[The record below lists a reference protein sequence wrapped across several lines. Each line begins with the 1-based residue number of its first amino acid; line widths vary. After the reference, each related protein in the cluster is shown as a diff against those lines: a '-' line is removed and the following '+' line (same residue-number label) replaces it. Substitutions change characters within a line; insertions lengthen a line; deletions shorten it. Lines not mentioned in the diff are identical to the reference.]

1 MIRSRDRKL
10 RATEG
15 SALIELSRHV
25 FETLRRDEDSI
36 LYRGRNH
43 EDLSQVLVLA
53 PAKEEASPERLKRL
67 EHEYSFKADLD
78 PSWAARPIEI
88 GFHWNRPVLVLEDP
102 GGIPLD
108 QLLGQVPDLGASLRR
123 AISLANAIGQLHW
136 RGIVHKDIK
145 PANVLVNSATDTV
158 RLMGFGIA
166 SRLPRERQ
174 PPDAPEFIAG
184 TLAYMAPEQTGRMNR
199 STDSRSDL
207 YSYGVTLYEMLT
219 GLLPFIASDAME
231 WVHCHVARRPTP
243 PDERTSGIPPIVSSI
258 VMKLLSK
265 TAEERYQTAAGVESD
280 LSRCLGEW
288 EKLGRVHSF
297 SLGTHD
303 VSDRLW
309 IPERLYGRD
318 HQVKVLLDA
327 FERVVT
333 GEVSRLALV
342 SGFSG
347 IGKSSVV
354 NELQKAIVSPR
365 GIFIAGKFDQHWRD
379 IPYATLAQAFQ
390 TLVRQILSK
399 SEDQVDQW
407 RQAIRQ
413 AVGPSG
419 QLIASLIP
427 ELELIIG
434 KQPPVPELPS
444 EETQNRF
451 QAVFRRFL
459 CVFAQKE
466 HPLTLFLDDLQWL
479 DVATLNF
486 IEHLLSHPDV
496 KHLLIVGAYRDN
508 EVSPSHPLI
517 VTLDLIRKA
526 GVIVDEIVLK
536 PLSFEDVNHFI
547 ADALRCERV
556 RSENLARLVHEKTAG
571 NPFFVIQFLTAL
583 AEEHLVAFD
592 ARKTVWQWDL
602 NQINTR
608 GFTDNVVE
616 LMAVKLKRFSDTTQE
631 VLKQLACL
639 GNIAEIATLALV
651 YGETEEAVHAALWEA
666 VHAGLVFR
674 EDSAYKFLH
683 DRVQEAAYALI
694 PKELRARLHLRI
706 GRSLI
711 AKMNQDEIEDKIF
724 DIVSQLN
731 SGRLLISDL
740 HEKDLVAGLNLRA
753 GTKAKASAA
762 YDSAC
767 IYLSSG
773 MELMDYDAW
782 ERRYDLAFRLWLERA
797 ESEYLNGRFDEA
809 EGLIAELLD
818 RARSKVDK
826 VAAYRLRILLQLM
839 KAEYRQAI
847 DSGLE
852 CFRLFGIEMPAHPTR
867 EDVQVEY
874 ERIRQK
880 LGSRSI
886 ESLID
891 LPLMTDPEMQAAMA
905 ILSVIAAAAFNT
917 DINLMYLFFCQMV
930 NASLEYGTTGAS
942 AHGYAELA
950 TILGPVFHRYL
961 DGYRFGK
968 LACRLIEKYG
978 FNTYKTKVYFCMQ
991 RAMLW
996 TQPIRSAIDFTRR
1009 AIDAGVETHDMV
1021 FACFSWHHLV
1031 TGLLLQGVR
1040 LDDVWHE
1047 SQNGMEF
1054 VRKVKFREEDGIV
1067 RCQQRFILAVR
1078 GETAVTAG
1086 VADDQFDEQSFETDF
1101 AAARKP
1107 FMAFH
1112 YWTLKL
1118 QAAYI
1123 LGEQDAA
1130 MLAARKA
1137 RGLLWSAEQHIQS
1150 VDYYYY
1156 SALTAAAL
1164 YEATAAEKRFEMLE
1178 LVEQSLKW
1186 LREWLESC
1194 RETFHDKYT
1203 LVSAELA
1210 RIEGRELDTMRLYED
1225 AIHAARNHGFVQ
1237 NEAIGNEL
1245 AAKFYLDRRYGTIA
1259 QAYLRNA
1266 RYCYLRWGALGKVKQ
1281 LNKRYPKIEEQA
1293 AVRPT
1298 TTIGTSVEQLDLG
1311 AVMKASHA
1319 VSGEIVLEK
1328 LIKTLMVIALEHAG
1342 AERGFLILSHGEELQ
1357 VAAEAGTG
1365 REEVEVYLQQAPIT
1379 AADLPDSLLRY
1390 VMRTQESVILDDA
1403 LVRNNLFSEDE
1414 YFRQQRARSVLCLP
1428 LIKQAK
1434 LMGVLYLENNL
1445 APGVFTTM
1453 RLAMLELLASQAAIS
1468 LDHAR
1473 LYADLIQEN
1482 NDRKKAEEALRVSE
1496 ERWSMLAENTSAGI
1510 ALTAPN
1516 GRFIAANLALQKML
1530 GYTEEELQ
1538 ERAISDISYEEDRA
1552 ATMARIAEAEEGK
1565 RRVYRLEKRYLRK
1578 DGRVMWAD
1586 VSSVFVPASGSVSA
1600 FFSVVI
1606 IDITKRKRAEEELQQ
1621 KEISLREAQNELA
1634 HVSRVTTMGELAASI
1649 AHEVNQPLAGIVMNA
1664 NASLRWM
1671 AGDSPNLAEAR
1682 EAIRRIIRDGNRAG
1696 NVISRMRA
1704 LLKKASAAKE
1714 PVEINEV
1721 IQEVLILTRTELL
1734 KNRVSVRTQFADDL
1748 PIVIADKIQL
1758 QQVIL
1763 NLVLNGIEAMNGIA
1777 EGQRELCVSSRKV
1790 SEIVAEA
1797 GKETIDGNSLID
1809 RASTAVLIAVQD
1821 SGPGLGATELQR
1833 AFEPFYTTKPQG
1845 MGMGL
1850 AISRSIIE
1858 AHDGRLWATA
1868 DAPRGAIFQ
1877 FILPVRVGG
1886 TS

>member
-1 MIRSRDRKL
+1 L
-10 RATEG
+10 T
-15 SALIELSRHV
+15 ELSRHV
-25 FETLRRDEDSI
+25 FEPLRRDEDSI

-53 PAKEEASPERLKRL
+53 PAKDEAWPARLKRL

-78 PSWAARPIEI
+78 PAWAARPIEI
-88 GFHWNRPVLVLEDP
+88 AFHWNRPVLVLEDP
-102 GGIPLD
+102 GGVPLD
-108 QLLGQVPDLGASLRR
+108 QLLGQASDLGSFLRC
-123 AISLANAIGQLHW
+123 AISLANAIGHLHW
-136 RGIVHKDIK
+136 QGIVHKDIK
-145 PANVLVNSATDTV
+145 PANVLVNSATG
-158 RLMGFGIA
+158 RAWLMGFGIA

-219 GLLPFIASDAME
+219 GLLPFSASDAME
-231 WVHCHVARRPTP
+231 WVHCHVARRPVP
-243 PDERTSGIPPIVSSI
+243 PDERTKGIPLTVSSI

-288 EKLGRVHSF
+288 EKLRRIDSF

-303 VSDRLW
+303 ASDRLW

-318 HQVKVLLDA
+318 QEVKVLLDA

-333 GEVSRLALV
+333 TEVSGLALV

-354 NELQKAIVSPR
+354 HELQKAIVSPR

-390 TLVRQILSK
+390 TLVRQISDK
-399 SEDQVDQW
+399 SEDQVEQW
-407 RQAIRQ
+407 RKDIVQ
-413 AVGPSG
+413 AVGPNG
-419 QLIASLIP
+419 QLITNLIP

-434 KQPPVPELPS
+434 KQSPVPELPP

-451 QAVFRRFL
+451 QTVFRRFF

-479 DVATLNF
+479 DVATLRF
-486 IEHLLSHPDV
+486 IEDLLSWPDV

-508 EVSPSHPLI
+508 EVSLSHPLML
-517 VTLDLIRKA
+517 TLDLIRKA

-547 ADALRCERV
+547 ADALRCDRL
-556 RSENLARLVHEKTAG
+556 RSESLARLVHKKTAG

-583 AEEHLVAFD
+583 VEEHLVEFD
-592 ARKTVWQWDL
+592 AHRTVWQWDV
-602 NQINTR
+602 NRIHTR

-616 LMAVKLKRFSDTTQE
+616 LMTGKLKRFSDITQE
-631 VLKQLACL
+631 ALKQLACL
-639 GNIAEIATLALV
+639 GNAAESDTLALV
-651 YGETEEAVHAALWEA
+651 YGETEEAMHAALWEA

-694 PKELRARLHLRI
+694 PTELRARLHLRI

-711 AKMNQDEIEDKIF
+711 AKMNEGEIEDKIF
-724 DIVSQLN
+724 DVVNQLN
-731 SGRLLISDL
+731 SGRSLIYDL
-740 HEKDLVAGLNLRA
+740 DEKDLVAGLNLRA
-753 GTKAKASAA
+753 GIKAKASAA

-767 IYLSSG
+767 IYLLSG
-773 MELMDYDAW
+773 MELMGFEAW
-782 ERRYDLAFRLWLERA
+782 ERSYDLVFRLWLERA

-826 VAAYRLRILLQLM
+826 VSAYRLRILLHLM
-839 KAEYRQAI
+839 RAEYRQAI

-852 CFRLFGIEMPAHPTR
+852 CLRLFAIEMPARPTR

-880 LGSRSI
+880 LEDRSI

-891 LPLMTDPEMQAAMA
+891 LPLMTDPEMQAAMG
-905 ILSVIAAAAFNT
+905 ILSVIAAPAFNT

-950 TILGPVFHRYL
+950 TILGPVFHDYL

-968 LACRLIEKYG
+968 LACRVIEKYG

-996 TQPIRSAIDFTRR
+996 TQPIRSAIDFIRL
-1009 AIDAGVETHDMV
+1009 AIDAGAETHDMV
-1021 FACFSWHHLV
+1021 FATFSWHHLV

-1040 LDDVWHE
+1040 LDDVWRE
-1047 SQNGMEF
+1047 SQNGIDF

-1078 GETAVTAG
+1078 GQTATA
-1086 VADDQFDEQSFETDF
+1086 DTQFDEQSFETDL
-1101 AAARKP
+1101 AAARRP

-1112 YWTLKL
+1112 HWTLKL
-1118 QAAYI
+1118 QASYI
-1123 LGEQDAA
+1123 LGDHEAA
-1130 MLAARKA
+1130 ILAAQKA
-1137 RGLLWSAEQHIQS
+1137 KALLWWAEQHVQS

-1156 SALTAAAL
+1156 SALTATAL
-1164 YEATAAEKRFEMLE
+1164 YETTAAEKRFEMLE
-1178 LVEQSLKW
+1178 TVEQSLKW
-1186 LREWLESC
+1186 LREWVESC

-1203 LVSAELA
+1203 LVLAELA
-1210 RIEGRELDTMRLYED
+1210 RIEGRELDSMRLYEE
-1225 AIHAARNHGFVQ
+1225 AIQAARNYGFVQ

-1245 AAKFYLDRRYGTIA
+1245 AARFYFDRRYGTIA
-1259 QAYLRNA
+1259 ETYLRNA
-1266 RYCYLRWGALGKVKQ
+1266 RYCYLRWGALGKIEQ
-1281 LNKRYPKIEEQA
+1281 LNERYPKIEEQA
-1293 AVRPT
+1293 SVRPT

-1311 AVMKASHA
+1311 TVMKASHA

-1342 AERGFLILSHGEELQ
+1342 AERGFLILSHGEELRI
-1357 VAAEAGTG
+1357 AAEAGTG
-1365 REEVEVYLQQAPIT
+1365 REEAEVHLQQAPIRLS
-1379 AADLPDSLLRY
+1379 DLPDSLLRS
-1390 VMRTQESVILDDA
+1390 VVRTQESVILDDA
-1403 LVRNNLFSEDE
+1403 TLQNLFSEDQ
-1414 YFRQQRARSVLCLP
+1414 YFRQQRVRSVLCLP
-1428 LIKQAK
+1428 LVKQAK
-1434 LMGVLYLENNL
+1434 LMGLLYLENNL

-1482 NDRKKAEEALRVSE
+1482 NDRRKAEEALRASE
-1496 ERWSMLAENTSAGI
+1496 ERWSLLAENTSAGI

-1530 GYTEEELQ
+1530 DYTEDELRA
-1538 ERAISDISYEEDRA
+1538 RAISDISYEEDRA
-1552 ATMARIAEAEEGK
+1552 ATVARLAEAEKGQP
-1565 RRVYRLEKRYLRK
+1565 RAYRLEKRYLRK

-1586 VSSVFVPASGSVSA
+1586 VSSVFVPASGSGSG

-1606 IDITKRKRAEEELQQ
+1606 VDITKRKRAEEELNQ

-1649 AHEVNQPLAGIVMNA
+1649 AHEVNQPLAAIVNNA

-1671 AGDSPNLAEAR
+1671 ASDSPNLVEAR
-1682 EAIRRIIRDGNRAG
+1682 DAMRRIVRDGIRAG
-1696 NVISRMRA
+1696 DVISRMRA
-1704 LLKKASAAKE
+1704 LLNRASAVKE
-1714 PVEINEV
+1714 PVGMNEV
-1721 IQEVLILTRTELL
+1721 IQEVLLLTRTELQ
-1734 KNRVSVRTQFADDL
+1734 KNRVSLRTQLADDL
-1748 PIVIADKIQL
+1748 PIVMGDKILL

-1777 EGQRELCVSSRKV
+1777 ESQRELCVSSRRV
-1790 SEIVAEA
+1790 TGILREA
-1797 GKETIDGNSLID
+1797 GKERIEGKSLVD
-1809 RASTAVLIAVQD
+1809 RKSTSVLIALQD
-1821 SGPGLGATELQR
+1821 SGPGLNATEMQR

-1858 AHDGRLWATA
+1858 SHDGRLWASA
-1868 DAPRGAIFQ
+1868 DAPRGAVFQ
-1877 FILPVRVGG
+1877 FTLPA
-1886 TS
+1886 

>member
-1 MIRSRDRKL
+1 
-10 RATEG
+10 
-15 SALIELSRHV
+15 LIELSKHV
-25 FETLRRDEDSI
+25 LEPLRRDEDSI

-53 PAKEEASPERLKRL
+53 PAKEEAWPERLKRL
-67 EHEYSFKADLD
+67 EDEYSFKADLD
-78 PSWAARPIEI
+78 PAWAVRPIEI
-88 GFHWNRPVLVLEDP
+88 TFHWNRPVLVLEDP

-108 QLLGQVPDLGASLRR
+108 QLIGQASDLGSTLRR
-123 AISLANAIGQLHW
+123 AISLAHAIGHLHW

-145 PANVLVNSATDTV
+145 PANVLVNPATGKV
-158 RLMGFGIA
+158 WLMGFEIA
-166 SRLPRERQ
+166 SRLLRERQ

-219 GLLPFIASDAME
+219 GLLPFSASDAME
-231 WVHCHVARRPTP
+231 WVHCHVARRPMP
-243 PDERTSGIPPIVSSI
+243 PDERTKGIPSTVSSI
-258 VMKLLSK
+258 VMKLLTK
-265 TAEERYQTAAGVESD
+265 TADERYQTAAGVESD

-288 EKLGRVHSF
+288 EKLELVTSF

-303 VSDRLW
+303 ASDRLW
-309 IPERLYGRD
+309 IPESLYGRERE
-318 HQVKVLLDA
+318 VRVLLDA

-333 GEVSRLALV
+333 AEVSRLALV

-390 TLVRQILSK
+390 TLVRQILGK
-399 SEDQVDQW
+399 SEDQVDHW
-407 RQAIRQ
+407 RKDIQQ
-413 AVGPSG
+413 AVGPNG
-419 QLIASLIP
+419 QLITSLIP

-434 KQPPVPELPS
+434 KQLPSPELPP

-451 QAVFRRFL
+451 QAAFRRFL

-466 HPLTLFLDDLQWL
+466 HPLTIFLDDLQWL
-479 DVATLNF
+479 DVATLGF
-486 IEHLLSHPDV
+486 VEHLLTHPDV

-508 EVSPSHPLI
+508 EVNPPHPLML
-517 VTLDLIRKA
+517 TLDSIRKA

-547 ADALRCERV
+547 ADALRCQRV
-556 RSENLARLVHEKTAG
+556 RCENLARHVYEKTAG
-571 NPFFVIQFLTAL
+571 NPFFVTQFLTAL
-583 AEEHLVAFD
+583 AEEHLLEFD
-592 ARKTVWQWDL
+592 ARKTVWHWDL
-602 NQINTR
+602 TQILKR

-616 LMAVKLKRFSDTTQE
+616 LMAGKLKRFSDTTQE
-631 VLKQLACL
+631 VLKLLACL
-639 GNIAEIATLALV
+639 GNVAEIATLALV
-651 YGETEEAVHAALWEA
+651 YGETEEAMHAALWEA
-666 VHAGLVFR
+666 AHAGLVFR
-674 EDSAYKFLH
+674 EDGAYKFLH

-694 PKELRARLHLRI
+694 PEELRSPLHLRI
-706 GRSLI
+706 GRSLM
-711 AKMNQDEIEDKIF
+711 AKMNQDEVEDKIF
-724 DIVSQLN
+724 DIVNQLN
-731 SGRLLISDL
+731 SGRLLVSDL

-762 YDSAC
+762 YDPAC

-773 MELMDYDAW
+773 MELVGCDAW
-782 ERRYDLAFRLWLERA
+782 DRRYDLAFRLWLERA
-797 ESEYLNGRFDEA
+797 ECEYLNGKFDAA

-826 VAAYRLRILLQLM
+826 VAVYRLRILLHLM

-847 DSGLE
+847 DGGLE
-852 CFRLFGIEMPAHPTR
+852 CLQLFGIEMPAHPTR

-874 ERIRQK
+874 ARIRQK
-880 LGSRSI
+880 LENRSI

-891 LPLMTDPEMQAAMA
+891 LPLMTDPEMHAAMG
-905 ILSVIAAAAFNT
+905 ILSVIAAPAFNT
-917 DINLMYLFFCQMV
+917 NINLMYLFFCQMV

-996 TQPIRSAIDFTRR
+996 TKPIRSAIDFTRL

-1040 LDDVWHE
+1040 LDEVWRE
-1047 SQNGMEF
+1047 SQNGIDF

-1067 RCQQRFILAVR
+1067 RCQQRFILRV
-1078 GETAVTAG
+1078 GGQTATAG
-1086 VADDQFDEQSFETDF
+1086 GVGDAQFNEQNFETDF

-1107 FMAFH
+1107 FTAFH

-1118 QAAYI
+1118 QADYI
-1123 LGEQDAA
+1123 LGDHGTAI
-1130 MLAARKA
+1130 LATRKA
-1137 RGLLWSAEQHIQS
+1137 KALLWSAEQHIQS

-1156 SALTAAAL
+1156 SALTATAL
-1164 YEATAAEKRFEMLE
+1164 YETTAAEMRFELLE
-1178 LVEQSLKW
+1178 VVEQSLKW
-1186 LREWLESC
+1186 LREWVESF

-1203 LVSAELA
+1203 LVLAELA
-1210 RIEGRELDTMRLYED
+1210 RIEGRELDAMRLYEE
-1225 AIHAARNHGFVQ
+1225 AIQAARDHGFVQ

-1259 QAYLRNA
+1259 EAYLRNA

-1281 LNKRYPKIEEQA
+1281 LNERYPKIEEQT

-1298 TTIGTSVEQLDLG
+1298 STIGTSVEQLDLG
-1311 AVMKASHA
+1311 TVMKASHA

-1342 AERGFLILSHGEELQ
+1342 AERGFLILSYGEELRI
-1357 VAAEAGTG
+1357 AAEAGTD
-1365 REEVEVYLQQAPIT
+1365 RKEVEVHLQQAPIT
-1379 AADLPDSLLRY
+1379 PSDLPDSLLRY
-1390 VMRTQESVILDDA
+1390 VIRTQESVILDDV
-1403 LVRNNLFSEDE
+1403 LVRNLFSEDE

-1428 LIKQAK
+1428 LVKQAK

-1445 APGVFTTM
+1445 APRVFTTM

-1482 NDRKKAEEALRVSE
+1482 NDRRKAEEALRASE

-1530 GYTEEELQ
+1530 GYTEDEL
-1538 ERAISDISYEEDRA
+1538 RARVISDISYEEDRA
-1552 ATMARIAEAEEGK
+1552 GTMARLAEAEEGQ

-1586 VSSVFVPASGSVSA
+1586 VSSVFVPASGSASA

-1606 IDITKRKRAEEELQQ
+1606 VDITKRKRAEEELNQ

-1634 HVSRVTTMGELAASI
+1634 HVSRVTTMGELAVSI

-1671 AGDSPNLAEAR
+1671 AGDSPNLFEAR
-1682 EAIRRIIRDGNRAG
+1682 EAMRRIIRDGNRAG

-1714 PVEINEV
+1714 PVLMNGV
-1721 IQEVLILTRTELL
+1721 IQEVLILTWTELQ
-1734 KNRVSVRTQFADDL
+1734 KNRVSLRTQFANDL
-1748 PIVIADKIQL
+1748 PIVIGDKIQL

-1777 EGQRELCVSSRKV
+1777 ESQRELCVSSRKV
-1790 SEIVAEA
+1790 TEIFSEA
-1797 GKETIDGNSLID
+1797 GRETIEGKSLIE
-1809 RASTAVLIAVQD
+1809 RESTSVLIAVQD
-1821 SGPGLGATELQR
+1821 SGPGLDATELQR
-1833 AFEPFYTTKPQG
+1833 AFEPFYTTKPLG

-1868 DAPRGAIFQ
+1868 DAPRGAVFQ
-1877 FILPVRVGG
+1877 FKLPV
-1886 TS
+1886 

>member
-1 MIRSRDRKL
+1 VGRPTDRNRVPLESTCACAGRSWR
-10 RATEG
+10 
-15 SALIELSRHV
+15 
-25 FETLRRDEDSI
+25 
-36 LYRGRNH
+36 
-43 EDLSQVLVLA
+43 
-53 PAKEEASPERLKRL
+53 
-67 EHEYSFKADLD
+67 YS
-78 PSWAARPIEI
+78 
-88 GFHWNRPVLVLEDP
+88 
-102 GGIPLD
+102 LD
-108 QLLGQVPDLGASLRR
+108 QLLGQTSDLGASLRR
-123 AISLANAIGQLHW
+123 AISLVNAIGQLHW

-145 PANVLVNSATDTV
+145 PANVLVNSATGKV
-158 RLMGFGIA
+158 WLMGFGIA

-219 GLLPFIASDAME
+219 GLLPFSASDAME
-231 WVHCHVARRPTP
+231 WVHCHVARRPMP

-258 VMKLLSK
+258 VMKLLTK

-280 LSRCLGEW
+280 LSRCLGGW

-297 SLGTHD
+297 SLGTQD
-303 VSDRLW
+303 ASDRLW

-333 GEVSRLALV
+333 AEVSRLALV

-413 AVGPSG
+413 AIGPSG

-434 KQPPVPELPS
+434 KQPPVPELPP

-508 EVSPSHPLI
+508 EVSPSHPLM

-583 AEEHLVAFD
+583 AEEHLVEFD
-592 ARKTVWQWDL
+592 ARKTVWRRDL

-616 LMAVKLKRFSDTTQE
+616 LMAGKLKRFSDTTQE
-631 VLKQLACL
+631 VLKHLACL
-639 GNIAEIATLALV
+639 GNVAEIATLALV
-651 YGETEEAVHAALWEA
+651 YGETEEAMHAALWEA

-711 AKMNQDEIEDKIF
+711 AKLNQDEIEDKIF

-773 MELMDYDAW
+773 MELMDCDEW

-874 ERIRQK
+874 EGIRQK

-891 LPLMTDPEMQAAMA
+891 STKSQSRRRA
-905 ILSVIAAAAFNT
+905 
-917 DINLMYLFFCQMV
+917 
-930 NASLEYGTTGAS
+930 TTGLS
-942 AHGYAELA
+942 
-950 TILGPVFHRYL
+950 
-961 DGYRFGK
+961 K
-968 LACRLIEKYG
+968 
-978 FNTYKTKVYFCMQ
+978 
-991 RAMLW
+991 
-996 TQPIRSAIDFTRR
+996 TRR
-1009 AIDAGVETHDMV
+1009 
-1021 FACFSWHHLV
+1021 SV
-1031 TGLLLQGVR
+1031 T
-1040 LDDVWHE
+1040 
-1047 SQNGMEF
+1047 S
-1054 VRKVKFREEDGIV
+1054 
-1067 RCQQRFILAVR
+1067 
-1078 GETAVTAG
+1078 
-1086 VADDQFDEQSFETDF
+1086 
-1101 AAARKP
+1101 
-1107 FMAFH
+1107 
-1112 YWTLKL
+1112 
-1118 QAAYI
+1118 
-1123 LGEQDAA
+1123 
-1130 MLAARKA
+1130 
-1137 RGLLWSAEQHIQS
+1137 
-1150 VDYYYY
+1150 
-1156 SALTAAAL
+1156 
-1164 YEATAAEKRFEMLE
+1164 
-1178 LVEQSLKW
+1178 
-1186 LREWLESC
+1186 
-1194 RETFHDKYT
+1194 
-1203 LVSAELA
+1203 
-1210 RIEGRELDTMRLYED
+1210 
-1225 AIHAARNHGFVQ
+1225 
-1237 NEAIGNEL
+1237 
-1245 AAKFYLDRRYGTIA
+1245 
-1259 QAYLRNA
+1259 
-1266 RYCYLRWGALGKVKQ
+1266 
-1281 LNKRYPKIEEQA
+1281 
-1293 AVRPT
+1293 
-1298 TTIGTSVEQLDLG
+1298 
-1311 AVMKASHA
+1311 
-1319 VSGEIVLEK
+1319 
-1328 LIKTLMVIALEHAG
+1328 
-1342 AERGFLILSHGEELQ
+1342 
-1357 VAAEAGTG
+1357 
-1365 REEVEVYLQQAPIT
+1365 
-1379 AADLPDSLLRY
+1379 
-1390 VMRTQESVILDDA
+1390 
-1403 LVRNNLFSEDE
+1403 
-1414 YFRQQRARSVLCLP
+1414 
-1428 LIKQAK
+1428 
-1434 LMGVLYLENNL
+1434 
-1445 APGVFTTM
+1445 
-1453 RLAMLELLASQAAIS
+1453 
-1468 LDHAR
+1468 
-1473 LYADLIQEN
+1473 
-1482 NDRKKAEEALRVSE
+1482 
-1496 ERWSMLAENTSAGI
+1496 
-1510 ALTAPN
+1510 
-1516 GRFIAANLALQKML
+1516 
-1530 GYTEEELQ
+1530 
-1538 ERAISDISYEEDRA
+1538 
-1552 ATMARIAEAEEGK
+1552 
-1565 RRVYRLEKRYLRK
+1565 
-1578 DGRVMWAD
+1578 
-1586 VSSVFVPASGSVSA
+1586 
-1600 FFSVVI
+1600 
-1606 IDITKRKRAEEELQQ
+1606 
-1621 KEISLREAQNELA
+1621 
-1634 HVSRVTTMGELAASI
+1634 
-1649 AHEVNQPLAGIVMNA
+1649 
-1664 NASLRWM
+1664 
-1671 AGDSPNLAEAR
+1671 
-1682 EAIRRIIRDGNRAG
+1682 
-1696 NVISRMRA
+1696 
-1704 LLKKASAAKE
+1704 
-1714 PVEINEV
+1714 
-1721 IQEVLILTRTELL
+1721 
-1734 KNRVSVRTQFADDL
+1734 
-1748 PIVIADKIQL
+1748 
-1758 QQVIL
+1758 
-1763 NLVLNGIEAMNGIA
+1763 
-1777 EGQRELCVSSRKV
+1777 
-1790 SEIVAEA
+1790 
-1797 GKETIDGNSLID
+1797 
-1809 RASTAVLIAVQD
+1809 
-1821 SGPGLGATELQR
+1821 
-1833 AFEPFYTTKPQG
+1833 
-1845 MGMGL
+1845 
-1850 AISRSIIE
+1850 
-1858 AHDGRLWATA
+1858 
-1868 DAPRGAIFQ
+1868 
-1877 FILPVRVGG
+1877 
-1886 TS
+1886 

>member
-1 MIRSRDRKL
+1 L

-25 FETLRRDEDSI
+25 FEPLRRDEDSI
-36 LYRGRNH
+36 LYRGCNP

-53 PAKEEASPERLKRL
+53 PAKDDAWPERLKRS

-78 PSWAARPIEI
+78 LAWAARPIEI
-88 GFHWNRPVLVLEDP
+88 AFHWNRPVLVLEDP

-108 QLLGQVPDLGASLRR
+108 QLLGQASDLESSLRR
-123 AISLANAIGQLHW
+123 AISLANAIGHLHW

-145 PANVLVNSATDTV
+145 PANVLVNPATGKAW
-158 RLMGFGIA
+158 LMGFGIA

-174 PPDAPEFIAG
+174 HPDAPEFIAG

-219 GLLPFIASDAME
+219 GVLPFSASDAME
-231 WVHCHVARRPTP
+231 WVHCHVARRPIP
-243 PDERTSGIPPIVSSI
+243 PDERTNGIPPTVSSI
-258 VMKLLSK
+258 VMKLLAK

-280 LSRCLGEW
+280 LRRCLGEW
-288 EKLGRVHSF
+288 EKRGRVDAF

-303 VSDRLW
+303 ASDRLW

-318 HQVKVLLDA
+318 REVKVLLDA

-333 GEVSRLALV
+333 GEIPGLALV

-354 NELQKAIVSPR
+354 NELQKVIVSPR

-390 TLVRQILSK
+390 TLVRQILGK
-399 SEDQVDQW
+399 SEDQVGQW
-407 RQAIRQ
+407 RKDIVQAL
-413 AVGPSG
+413 GPNG
-419 QLIASLIP
+419 QLIANLIP

-434 KQPPVPELPS
+434 KQPPVPELPP

-451 QAVFRRFL
+451 QAVFRRFF

-479 DVATLNF
+479 DVATLSL
-486 IEHLLSHPDV
+486 IEHLLSHADV

-508 EVSPSHPLI
+508 EVSPSHPLML
-517 VTLDLIRKA
+517 TLDSIRNA

-547 ADALRCERV
+547 ADALRCQRV
-556 RSENLARLVHEKTAG
+556 RSQSLARLVHKKTAG

-583 AEEHLVAFD
+583 VEENLVEFD
-592 ARKTVWQWDL
+592 AHKTEWQWDVA
-602 NQINTR
+602 QIHTR

-616 LMAVKLKRFSDTTQE
+616 LMAGKLKRFSDITQE
-631 VLKQLACL
+631 ALKQLACL
-639 GNIAEIATLALV
+639 GNVAESDTLALV
-651 YGETEEAVHAALWEA
+651 YGETEKAMHAALWEA

-694 PKELRARLHLRI
+694 PKELRAQLHLRI

-711 AKMNQDEIEDKIF
+711 AKMNQGEIEDKIF
-724 DIVSQLN
+724 DIVNQLN
-731 SGRLLISDL
+731 SGRSLISDL

-773 MELMDYDAW
+773 MELMGSDAW

-809 EGLIAELLD
+809 EGLIAELLE
-818 RARSKVDK
+818 RGRSKVDK
-826 VAAYRLRILLQLM
+826 VAAYRLRILLHLM
-839 KAEYRQAI
+839 RAEYRQAI

-852 CFRLFGIEMPAHPTR
+852 CLSLFGIEMPAYPTR
-867 EDVQVEY
+867 EDVRVEY

-880 LGSRSI
+880 LENRSI

-891 LPLMTDPEMQAAMA
+891 LPLMTDPEMQAAMG
-905 ILSVIAAAAFNT
+905 ILSVIAAPAFNT

-942 AHGYAELA
+942 THGYAELA
-950 TILGPVFHRYL
+950 TILGPVFHRYI

-996 TQPIRSAIDFTRR
+996 TQPIRSAIDFIRL
-1009 AIDAGVETHDMV
+1009 AIDAGVETHDIV

-1040 LDDVWHE
+1040 LDDVWRE
-1047 SQNGMEF
+1047 SQNGIDF
-1054 VRKVKFREEDGIV
+1054 VRRVKFREEDGIV

-1078 GETAVTAG
+1078 GQTTTADA
-1086 VADDQFDEQSFETDF
+1086 QFNEQSFETDF
-1101 AAARKP
+1101 AAARRP

-1118 QAAYI
+1118 QAGYI
-1123 LGEQDAA
+1123 LGDHDAA
-1130 MLAARKA
+1130 ILAARKA
-1137 RGLLWSAEQHIQS
+1137 KALLWSAEQHIQS

-1156 SALTAAAL
+1156 SALTATAL
-1164 YEATAAEKRFEMLE
+1164 YEKTAGEKRFEMLE
-1178 LVEQSLKW
+1178 MVEQSLKW
-1186 LREWLESC
+1186 LREWMESC

-1203 LVSAELA
+1203 LVLAELA
-1210 RIEGRELDTMRLYED
+1210 RIQGRELDSMRLYEE
-1225 AIHAARNHGFVQ
+1225 AIQAAGDYGFVQ

-1245 AAKFYLDRRYGTIA
+1245 AAKFYLDRRYVTIA
-1259 QAYLRNA
+1259 ETYLRNA
-1266 RYCYLRWGALGKVKQ
+1266 RNCYLRWGALGKVKQ
-1281 LNKRYPKIEEQA
+1281 LNERYPKIEEQA

-1311 AVMKASHA
+1311 TVMKASHA

-1328 LIKTLMVIALEHAG
+1328 LIKTLMMIALEHAG
-1342 AERGFLILSHGEELQ
+1342 AERGFLVLSHGEELR

-1365 REEVEVYLQQAPIT
+1365 REEAEVHLQQAQIMPS
-1379 AADLPDSLLRY
+1379 DLPDSLLRY
-1390 VMRTQESVILDDA
+1390 VVRTQESVILNDA
-1403 LVRNNLFSEDE
+1403 TVQNLFSEDE
-1414 YFRQQRARSVLCLP
+1414 YFRQQRVRSVLCLP
-1428 LIKQAK
+1428 LVKQAK
-1434 LMGVLYLENNL
+1434 LMGLLYLENNL

-1482 NDRKKAEEALRVSE
+1482 NDRRKAEEALRASE
-1496 ERWSMLAENTSAGI
+1496 ERWSLLAENTSAGI
-1510 ALTAPN
+1510 ALTAPS

-1530 GYTEEELQ
+1530 GYTEGELRA
-1538 ERAISDISYEEDRA
+1538 RAISDISYEEDRA
-1552 ATMARIAEAEEGK
+1552 ATVTRLAEAEEGQ

-1578 DGRVMWAD
+1578 DGGVMWAD

-1606 IDITKRKRAEEELQQ
+1606 VDITKRKRAEEELNQ

-1649 AHEVNQPLAGIVMNA
+1649 AHEVNQPLAGIVVNA

-1671 AGDSPNLAEAR
+1671 ASDSPNLVEAR
-1682 EAIRRIIRDGNRAG
+1682 EAVRRIIRDGNRAG
-1696 NVISRMRA
+1696 DVISRMRA

-1714 PVEINEV
+1714 PVSMNEV
-1721 IQEVLILTRTELL
+1721 IQEVLILTRTELQ
-1734 KNRVSVRTQFADDL
+1734 KNHVVLRTQFANDL
-1748 PIVIADKIQL
+1748 PIVTGDKILL

-1777 EGQRELCVSSRKV
+1777 EGQRELCVSSRRV
-1790 SEIVAEA
+1790 TEILSEA
-1797 GKETIDGNSLID
+1797 GKETMEGKSLID
-1809 RASTAVLIAVQD
+1809 RESTSVLIALQD
-1821 SGPGLGATELQR
+1821 SGPGLSATELQR

-1877 FILPVRVGG
+1877 FTLPV
-1886 TS
+1886 

>member
-1 MIRSRDRKL
+1 LDFDFSLKVTCDKD
-10 RATEG
+10 
-15 SALIELSRHV
+15 SALIELSKHV
-25 FETLRRDEDSI
+25 FELLRSDGDSI

-43 EDLSQVLVLA
+43 EDISQVLVLA
-53 PAKEEASPERLKRL
+53 PAKEEAGPESLKRL
-67 EHEYSFKADLD
+67 ENEYSLKADLD
-78 PSWAARPIEI
+78 PAWATRPIAI
-88 GFHWNRPVLVLEDP
+88 TFHWNRPVLVLEDP

-108 QLLGQVPDLGASLRR
+108 QLLGQTSDLGSSLRR
-123 AISLANAIGQLHW
+123 AISLANAIGHLHW

-145 PANVLVNSATDTV
+145 PANVLVDSATGKV
-158 RLMGFGIA
+158 WLMGFGIA
-166 SRLPRERQ
+166 SRLPRERR

-207 YSYGVTLYEMLT
+207 YSFGITLYEILT
-219 GLLPFIASDAME
+219 GLLPFSASDAME
-231 WVHCHVARRPTP
+231 WVHCHVARRPIP
-243 PDERTSGIPPIVSSI
+243 PDERTKGIPPTVASI
-258 VMKLLSK
+258 VMKLLTK
-265 TAEERYQTAAGVESD
+265 TAEERYQTAAGVEWD

-288 EKLGRVHSF
+288 EQLGHVSSF
-297 SLGTHD
+297 SIGTHD
-303 VSDRLW
+303 ASDRLW

-318 HQVKVLLDA
+318 QGVKVLLDA
-327 FERVVT
+327 FERIVT

-354 NELQKAIVSPR
+354 NELQKAIVPPR
-365 GIFIAGKFDQHWRD
+365 GIFIGGKFDRHRRD

-390 TLVRQILSK
+390 TLVRQILGK
-399 SEDQVDQW
+399 SEDQVDHW
-407 RQAIRQ
+407 RTEIRQ
-413 AVGPSG
+413 AVGPNG
-419 QLIASLIP
+419 QLIANLIP

-434 KQPPVPELPS
+434 KQPPFPELPP

-479 DVATLNF
+479 DVATLSF

-508 EVSPSHPLI
+508 EVSPSHPLML
-517 VTLDLIRKA
+517 TLESIRKA
-526 GVIVDEIVLK
+526 GVVVDEIVLK
-536 PLSFEDVNHFI
+536 PLSFNDVSHFI
-547 ADALRCERV
+547 EDALRCERA
-556 RSENLARLVHEKTAG
+556 RSESLARLIHKKTAG

-583 AEEHLVAFD
+583 VEEHLVEFD
-592 ARKTVWQWDL
+592 TRKRAWQWDL
-602 NQINTR
+602 TQIHRR

-616 LMAVKLKRFSDTTQE
+616 LMAGKLKRFSATTQE

-639 GNIAEIATLALV
+639 GNVAEIATLALV
-651 YGETEEAVHAALWEA
+651 YGETEEAMHAALWEA

-674 EDSAYKFLH
+674 ENNTYKFLH

-694 PKELRARLHLRI
+694 PEESRPRLHLRI

-711 AKMNQDEIEDKIF
+711 AKMKQDEIEDKIF
-724 DIVSQLN
+724 DIVNQLN
-731 SGRLLISDL
+731 LGRLLISDL
-740 HEKDLVAGLNLRA
+740 HEKDLAAGLNLRA

-773 MELMDYDAW
+773 MDLMGCDAW

-797 ESEYLNGRFDEA
+797 ESEYLNGKFDEA
-809 EGLIAELLD
+809 EKLIAELLD

-826 VAAYRLRILLQLM
+826 VAAYRLRILLHLM

-847 DSGLE
+847 DRGLE
-852 CFRLFGIEMPAHPTR
+852 CLRLFDIEMPAHPTR
-867 EDVQVEY
+867 EHVEVEY
-874 ERIRQK
+874 ERIRK
-880 LGSRSI
+880 NLETRSI

-891 LPLMTDPEMQAAMA
+891 LPLMTDPEMQAAMG

-930 NASLEYGTTGAS
+930 NASLKYGTTGAS

-996 TQPIRSAIDFTRR
+996 TQPIRSAIDFIRL
-1009 AIDAGVETHDMV
+1009 AIDAGVETHDVV

-1040 LDDVWHE
+1040 LDDVWSE
-1047 SQNGMEF
+1047 SQNGIDF
-1054 VRKVKFREEDGIV
+1054 VHKVKFRDEDGIV

-1078 GETAVTAG
+1078 GETAISAG
-1086 VADDQFDEQSFETDF
+1086 VADAQFNERSFETDF
-1101 AAARKP
+1101 GAARKP
-1107 FMAFH
+1107 FTAFH

-1118 QAAYI
+1118 QAGFI
-1123 LGEQDAA
+1123 LSDYDAA
-1130 MLAARKA
+1130 ILATRKA
-1137 RGLLWSAEQHIQS
+1137 RELIWSAEQHIQS

-1156 SALTAAAL
+1156 SALTATAL
-1164 YEATAAEKRFEMLE
+1164 YETTATEMRFEMLE
-1178 LVEQSLKW
+1178 VVEQSLKW
-1186 LREWLESC
+1186 LREWAESC

-1203 LVSAELA
+1203 LVLAELA
-1210 RIEGRELDTMRLYED
+1210 RIEGRDLDSMRLYEE
-1225 AIHAARNHGFVQ
+1225 AIQAARNHGFVQ

-1259 QAYLRNA
+1259 QTYLRNA
-1266 RYCYLRWGALGKVKQ
+1266 RYCYLRWGALGKVTR
-1281 LNKRYPKIEEQA
+1281 LNERYPAIEEQA
-1293 AVRPT
+1293 GLRT
-1298 TTIGTSVEQLDLG
+1298 TATIDTSAERLDLET
-1311 AVMKASHA
+1311 VMKASHA
-1319 VSGEIVLEK
+1319 VSGEIVQEK

-1342 AERGFLILSHGEELQ
+1342 AERGFLILSHGEELRL
-1357 VAAEAGTG
+1357 AAKARAG
-1365 REEVEVYLQQAPIT
+1365 REGGEVHLQKTSVAPS
-1379 AADLPDSLLRY
+1379 DLPDSLLRY
-1390 VMRTQESVILDDA
+1390 VIRTQQSVILDDA
-1403 LVRNNLFSEDE
+1403 SVQNLFSEDE
-1414 YFRQQRARSVLCLP
+1414 YIRQQRPRSILCLP
-1428 LIKQAK
+1428 LVKQAK

-1445 APGVFTTM
+1445 APGVFTTR
-1453 RLAMLELLASQAAIS
+1453 RLAVLELLASQAAIS

-1482 NDRKKAEEALRVSE
+1482 NNRRKAEEALRASE

-1510 ALTAPN
+1510 AVTAPN
-1516 GRFIAANLALQKML
+1516 GRFIAANLALQTML
-1530 GYTEEELQ
+1530 GYTECELQ

-1552 ATMARIAEAEEGK
+1552 ATMARLAEAEEGQ

-1578 DGRVMWAD
+1578 DGRIMWAD
-1586 VSSVFVPASGSVSA
+1586 VSSVFVPASGSNSA

-1606 IDITKRKRAEEELQQ
+1606 VDITKRKQTEEKLRQ

-1634 HVSRVTTMGELAASI
+1634 HVSRITTMGELTVSI
-1649 AHEVNQPLAGIVMNA
+1649 AHEVNQPLAGIVTNA
-1664 NASLRWM
+1664 NASLRWL
-1671 AGDSPNLAEAR
+1671 AGASPNLDEAR
-1682 EAIRRIIRDGNRAG
+1682 DALRRIIRDGNRAG
-1696 NVISRMRA
+1696 DVISRMRA
-1704 LLKKASAAKE
+1704 LFKKAPAAKE
-1714 PVEINEV
+1714 PVDINEV
-1721 IQEVLILTRTELL
+1721 IQEALILTRTELQ
-1734 KNRVSVRTQFADDL
+1734 KNRVALRTQLANDL
-1748 PIVIADKIQL
+1748 PIVIGDKIQL

-1763 NLVLNGIEAMNGIA
+1763 NLVLNGIEAMSGVA
-1777 EGQRELCVSSRKV
+1777 EGQRELCVGSQKV
-1790 SEIVAEA
+1790 SGSPGES
-1797 GKETIDGNSLID
+1797 GKDTIEGKALVDSESGSI
-1809 RASTAVLIAVQD
+1809 LIAVQD
-1821 SGPGLGATELQR
+1821 SGPGLDVTELQLVFG
-1833 AFEPFYTTKPQG
+1833 AFYTTKPQG

-1858 AHDGRLWATA
+1858 AHHGRLWATA
-1868 DAPRGAIFQ
+1868 NAPRGAVFQ
-1877 FILPVRVGG
+1877 FTLPI
-1886 TS
+1886 